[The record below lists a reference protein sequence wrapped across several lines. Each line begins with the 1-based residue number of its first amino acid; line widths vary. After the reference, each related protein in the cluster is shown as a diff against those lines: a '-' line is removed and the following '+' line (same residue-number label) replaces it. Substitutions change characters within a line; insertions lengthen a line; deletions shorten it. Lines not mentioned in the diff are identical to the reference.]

1 MKFIPELAGLRGLA
15 AMMVFFAHAAKD
27 DFMPHFLVNAYGK
40 PGLIIFFILSGFLIA
55 QVYIEK
61 PFTKSNITSYLSARF
76 IRIVPLYLMV
86 IFASYFISSFAL
98 QDFHYDF
105 TDKTTLLLSLSFIH
119 TPYEPWTIP
128 VEVQFYFF
136 FIGLWF
142 LKSKAKL
149 PSWILL
155 LVPVLMLIPSLIYAF
170 YFHKIPHVMG
180 SFCIF
185 FCIGIWISELHE
197 KNSFKRLIDKA
208 PTHSALLLLILMVIV
223 FPILRYKMGI
233 LSIGSWYD
241 PLSLVTIM
249 TLFILIIAKPEQI
262 RFLKLRPLVFM
273 SEISY
278 GFYLIHRPIM
288 KLVKENY
295 GNSLV
300 MLAITF
306 VIATLLSFVTYKLIE
321 VGFRKWAEARLNP
334 QTKMFP

>member
-15 AMMVFFAHAAKD
+15 ALMVFFAHAALD
-27 DFMPHFLVNAYGK
+27 GFLPQFLVNAYGK

-61 PFTKSNITSYLSARF
+61 PFTKSNIKSYLSARF
-76 IRIVPLYLMV
+76 IRIVPLYL
-86 IFASYFISSFAL
+86 IIIIASYFISSFVL
-98 QDFHYDF
+98 PGFHYDF
-105 TDKTTLLLSLSFIH
+105 TNKLKLLLSLTFIH

-136 FIGLWF
+136 FIAIWF
-142 LKSKAKL
+142 LKSRSKL
-149 PSWILL
+149 PSWLL
-155 LVPVLMLIPSLIYAF
+155 LFVPILMIIPSLIYGF
-170 YFHKIPHVMG
+170 YFHKIPHVMS

-197 KNSFKRLIDKA
+197 KNAFQKLIDKA
-208 PTHSALLLLILMVIV
+208 PPYSALILLTLVVII

-233 LSIGSWYD
+233 LYIGSWYD
-241 PLSLVTIM
+241 PISLITVM
-249 TLFILIIAKPEQI
+249 LLFVLLVSRPQQI
-262 RFLKLRPLVFM
+262 SLLKLKPLIVM

-288 KLVKENY
+288 KLIKENY
-295 GNSLV
+295 GNSLL

-306 VIATLLSFVTYKLIE
+306 VIAAILSFLTYKLIE
-321 VGFRKWAEARLNP
+321 VGFRKWAEAKLKP
-334 QTKMFP
+334 EKQTAS